1 MAAVKTAQRAPRLS
15 RKAQGEQTRRAIL
28 HAAVELYA
36 ETGVRGTGL
45 IAIGERAGVHHAT
58 VLYHYRS
65 SRELLLAVLDE
76 RDRQFTDFS
85 REAFKEGGLRAL
97 QNLPIAARFNVEHPV
112 WTKLFAV
119 LQAENLDAE
128 AEAHPYF
135 LARRNNLRRLL
146 IARLREAKR
155 RGEIRAE
162 VDETATADVIQ
173 AFMSGA
179 QTQHLLDPKH
189 TDLIAIYQHFTA
201 LLIRDLTGKR

>member
-119 LQAENLDAE
+119 LQAENLDAG
-128 AEAHPYF
+128 AEAPPYS
-135 LARRNNLRRLL
+135 LARRNNLRRRL

-189 TDLIAIYQHFTA
+189 TDLIPIYQH
-201 LLIRDLTGKR
+201 

>member
-1 MAAVKTAQRAPRLS
+1 MALVKATEQAPRLS

-28 HAAVELYA
+28 RAAVELYA

-76 RDRQFTDFS
+76 RDRQFRDFS
-85 REAFKEGGLRAL
+85 RAAFKPGGLHAL
-97 QNLPIAARFNVEHPV
+97 RNLPVTARFNVEHPV

-119 LQAENLDAE
+119 LQAENLDAD
-128 AEAHPYF
+128 AEAHAYF
-135 LARRNNLRRLL
+135 LARRTNLRQLL

-155 RGEIRAE
+155 RGEIRTD
-162 VDETATADVIQ
+162 VDAAATADVIQ
-173 AFMSGA
+173 SFMSGA
-179 QTQHLLDPKH
+179 QTQHLLDPQH
-189 TDLIAIYQHFTA
+189 TDLVALYEHFTA
-201 LLIRDLTGKR
+201 MLIRDLTATR